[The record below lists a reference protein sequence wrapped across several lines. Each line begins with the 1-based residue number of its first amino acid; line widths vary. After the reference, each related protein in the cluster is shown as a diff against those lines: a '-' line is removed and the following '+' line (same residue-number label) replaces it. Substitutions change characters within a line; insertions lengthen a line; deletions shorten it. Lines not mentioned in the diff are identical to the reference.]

1 MHCELVIPGLLD
13 SRTRTAGAR
22 PASLELLVA
31 RGRRSRTPP
40 QPLERWLQQAFGLE
54 GRFAAGALSVLGAGG
69 SPGDAIW
76 TRADP
81 VHMQVMRDRVVLAP
95 AAAFQ
100 LARGDA
106 DALCQ
111 AVNAHFAG
119 AIELRAVD
127 PLRWCARLES
137 ELEVGDES
145 PLDMAGREATQRPG
159 DVLLTEIQ
167 MLLHGHPVNEARE
180 ARGEPAVNSLW
191 FWGAGRLPGKSQSR
205 WRSLTSDDPIALG
218 LARNSDVTAHPLAP
232 SASVWLSHMPEDGCH
247 LVILDP
253 AGESLEDDWF
263 APLAAALRSG
273 RIGMLSL
280 HVPGA
285 GLAFETVRGDLRRFW
300 RRPKALALYT
310 A

>member
-1 MHCELVIPGLLD
+1 MHCELVVPGLLD

-31 RGRRSRTPP
+31 RGRRSKTPP
-40 QPLERWLQQAFGLE
+40 QSLERWLQQAFGLE

-69 SPGDAIW
+69 APGDAIW

-95 AAAFQ
+95 AAAFP

-106 DALCQ
+106 DTLCQ

-119 AIELRAVD
+119 ALELRAID
-127 PLRWCARLES
+127 PSRWCARLES
-137 ELEVGDES
+137 EIEVGDEP

-191 FWGAGRLPGKSQSR
+191 FWGAGRLPGKAENRWQSV
-205 WRSLTSDDPIALG
+205 TSDDPIALG
-218 LARNSDVTAHPLAP
+218 MARNSDAAARPVPA
-232 SASVWLSHMPEDGCH
+232 SASAWLSHTPEDGRH
-247 LVILDP
+247 VVILDP
-253 AGESLEDDWF
+253 ASESLERDWF
-263 APLAAALRSG
+263 APLAAALRAG

-280 HVPGA
+280 HVPDA
-285 GLAFETVRGDLRRFW
+285 GLSFETVRGDLRRFW
-300 RRPKALALYT
+300 RRPKALETYA
-310 A
+310 